1 MQIWAMVVLAILGFW
16 VARVIYINVTK
27 PNAATSVAYYIV
39 FLVSLPILGIVWLFS
54 GFN

>member
-27 PNAATSVAYYIV
+27 SNAATPIAYYIV
-39 FLVSLPILGIVWLFS
+39 FLVSVPILGILYLVG